1 MIRNDAPQKAS
12 PHQDRIM
19 SDKVATSP
27 AIATVKV
34 WDIFIR
40 IFHWALVI
48 AFAIAF
54 FTEGEPYWL
63 HTSAG
68 FVVAGLVAARI
79 VWGFVGPEYARFRNF
94 AYGPK
99 AVFGYLLD
107 LVRFRAKRYIGHS
120 PAGGAMVLALII
132 MLSATTASGI
142 VMYFTGDEAR
152 DGRSAASLTVGDEGE
167 EADGERDGGSQE
179 ESLLQEVHSAFG
191 HIAFF
196 LALFHIGGVALAS
209 FAHRENLPRSM
220 VNGTKRA

>member
-1 MIRNDAPQKAS
+1 
-12 PHQDRIM
+12 M
-19 SDKVATSP
+19 SDTVATSP
-27 AIATVKV
+27 AVETIKV
-34 WDIFIR
+34 WDRFIR

-79 VWGFVGPEYARFRNF
+79 VWGFVGPEHARFKNF

-99 AVFGYLLD
+99 AVFGYLFD

-132 MLSATTASGI
+132 MLTATTATGI
-142 VMYFTGDEAR
+142 TMYFTGDEERDAR
-152 DGRSAASLTVGDEGE
+152 PVVSMTVGDEGE
-167 EADGERDGGSQE
+167 ADDAAAEREGGEHE
-179 ESLLQEVHSAFG
+179 ESALQELHSAFG

-209 FAHRENLPRSM
+209 FAHRENLSRSM
-220 VNGTKRA
+220 VSGTKRA